1 MRLLI
6 ENEKNKEFYIKIFKT
21 YTDAR
26 HWIINHLDLSLKW
39 SCTDIGTI
47 DHQTPKNPVL

>member
-1 MRLLI
+1 MMTLLI
-6 ENEKNKEFYIKIFKT
+6 DNEKNNKFYIKDFAS

-39 SCTDIGTI
+39 SCTDIG
-47 DHQTPKNPVL
+47 